1 MFNLS
6 EKFSETF
13 TYPLSENQRQKVPDQ
28 WCYLICCPQT
38 KMCKIGIS
46 ARLRDRM
53 LHIQS
58 GIGMNIKLLI
68 AIEPEVGY
76 DESAAKIE
84 EFLHR
89 YFRNKKCNGEWFNL
103 TIKDILEIRQLFWHI
118 YGDDI
123 IDEIKEVLNGGE
135 NIRCSAVKKINRL

>member
-1 MFNLS
+1 
-6 EKFSETF
+6 
-13 TYPLSENQRQKVPDQ
+13 
-28 WCYLICCPQT
+28 
-38 KMCKIGIS
+38 
-46 ARLRDRM
+46 
-53 LHIQS
+53 
-58 GIGMNIKLLI
+58 MNIKLLI

-118 YGDDI
+118 DGDYI